1 MKSSVQFQELEQYAK
16 QHTRFS
22 APADSEPDFNEQY
35 VQALH
40 ERGYT
45 EDDAFFDDYMYQ
57 VETARDRA
65 ERFLKK
71 RPLTTAIMALRNDIR
86 RKYFQYDERKSD
98 YVIYTSDVVLLV
110 VMLSSLCGNHDC
122 RERAK
127 FYFIYNPILQ
137 YIIPDMPSPKLIISA
152 EEIRFFLKM
161 IPDDEFS
168 SMFRQYFSD
177 ARIEAYE
184 LVHNINNEVDDIS
197 DCYSALNVISYSI
210 VKVKNNEVSAFIEM
224 IDNGSL
230 PQDSIFYADA
240 INTTSKMIEF
250 LNSRHLD
257 YIMAVKTN
265 LSNRPVVMA
274 MEKYISELTDKTQ
287 NTSSHYH
294 EVRTDKEGSRI
305 EERTYDIVPVESLLK
320 AMDGLKDNDA
330 NDILTK
336 DKILPNTRTVLRV
349 YKEAEKH
356 LRDDKEDGRK
366 ETSTLYFISSLPF
379 TEENCHQIVF
389 SVRTRWMY
397 EAQHNTIDTVLLQD
411 MQHCCD
417 EKHLASTIGL
427 NSMVY
432 NVISFAREKMSKR
445 GYDNIKHRT
454 KETARKAPL
463 ISYKI
468 SFKIF
473 ENNPLLALAYLM
485 EYFDTQPEV

>member
-1 MKSSVQFQELEQYAK
+1 M
-16 QHTRFS
+16 
-22 APADSEPDFNEQY
+22 
-35 VQALH
+35 
-40 ERGYT
+40 
-45 EDDAFFDDYMYQ
+45 
-57 VETARDRA
+57 
-65 ERFLKK
+65 
-71 RPLTTAIMALRNDIR
+71 
-86 RKYFQYDERKSD
+86 
-98 YVIYTSDVVLLV
+98 
-110 VMLSSLCGNHDC
+110 
-122 RERAK
+122 
-127 FYFIYNPILQ
+127 
-137 YIIPDMPSPKLIISA
+137 
-152 EEIRFFLKM
+152 
-161 IPDDEFS
+161 
-168 SMFRQYFSD
+168 
-177 ARIEAYE
+177 
-184 LVHNINNEVDDIS
+184 
-197 DCYSALNVISYSI
+197 
-210 VKVKNNEVSAFIEM
+210 VKAKNNEVSAFIEM

-274 MEKYISELTDKTQ
+274 MEKYISELTDKTL

-379 TEENCHQIVF
+379 TEEKCHQIVF

-397 EAQHNTIDTVLLQD
+397 EAQHNNIDAVLLQD

-417 EKHLASTIGL
+417 ENHLACVIGL

-485 EYFDTQPEV
+485 EYFDTQPVEV

>member
-1 MKSSVQFQELEQYAK
+1 MESSVQFQELEQYAK
-16 QHTRFS
+16 QQTRFS
-22 APADSEPDFNEQY
+22 APADSEPDFNELY

-45 EDDAFFDDYMYQ
+45 EDDAFFDDYMYH

-65 ERFLKK
+65 ERFLKIKK

-86 RKYFQYDERKSD
+86 RKYFQYDERESD

-122 RERAK
+122 KEHAK

-137 YIIPDMPSPKLIISA
+137 YIIPDMPSPKWMISA
-152 EEIRFFLKM
+152 EEIRFFLKLL
-161 IPDDEFS
+161 PNDEFS

-184 LVHNINNEVDDIS
+184 LVHNINNEDDDVS
-197 DCYSALNVISYSI
+197 DFRHLLGGDGQELRSSFRRGEKNRKKKSAHRVSLYDCSALNVISYSM
-210 VKVKNNEVSAFIEM
+210 VKAKNNEVSAFIE
-224 IDNGSL
+224 
-230 PQDSIFYADA
+230 
-240 INTTSKMIEF
+240 MIEF

-305 EERTYDIVPVESLLK
+305 EERTYDIASVEALYN
-320 AMDGLKDNDA
+320 LKDNDG
-330 NDILTK
+330 NNILTK

-356 LRDDKEDGRK
+356 LRDGKEDGRK
-366 ETSTLYFISSLPF
+366 VPSTLYFISSLPF

-389 SVRTRWMY
+389 SVRSRWMY

-411 MQHCCD
+411 M
-417 EKHLASTIGL
+417 
-427 NSMVY
+427 
-432 NVISFAREKMSKR
+432 
-445 GYDNIKHRT
+445 
-454 KETARKAPL
+454 
-463 ISYKI
+463 
-468 SFKIF
+468 
-473 ENNPLLALAYLM
+473 
-485 EYFDTQPEV
+485 

>member
-1 MKSSVQFQELEQYAK
+1 
-16 QHTRFS
+16 
-22 APADSEPDFNEQY
+22 
-35 VQALH
+35 
-40 ERGYT
+40 
-45 EDDAFFDDYMYQ
+45 MYQ

-71 RPLTTAIMALRNDIR
+71 RPLPTAIMALRNDIR

-98 YVIYTSDVVLLV
+98 DVIYTSDVVLLV

-122 RERAK
+122 REHAE
-127 FYFIYNPILQ
+127 FYFIYNSILQ
-137 YIIPDMPSPKLIISA
+137 YIITDMPSPKWMISA

-161 IPDDEFS
+161 IPDGEFS

-184 LVHNINNEVDDIS
+184 LVHNINNEDDDVS
-197 DCYSALNVISYSI
+197 DFRHLLGGDGQELRSSFRRGEKSRKKKSAHRVSLYDCSAVNVISYSM
-210 VKVKNNEVSAFIEM
+210 VKAKNNEVSAFIEV
-224 IDNGSL
+224 IGKGSL
-230 PQDSIFYADA
+230 PQEGIFYADA

-250 LNSRHLD
+250 QNSRHLD

-305 EERTYDIVPVESLLK
+305 EERTYDIVPVEALYN
-320 AMDGLKDNDA
+320 LKDNDG

-356 LRDDKEDGRK
+356 LRDDKDDGRK
-366 ETSTLYFISSLPF
+366 VPSTLYFISSLPF

-389 SVRTRWMY
+389 SVRSRWMY
-397 EAQHNTIDTVLLQD
+397 EAQHNTIDAVLLKD

-417 EKHLASTIGL
+417 ENNLASIIGL

-445 GYDNIKHRT
+445 GYDNIKHRS
-454 KETARKAPL
+454 KETARKASL

-485 EYFDTQPEV
+485 ECFDTQHVEG

>member
-1 MKSSVQFQELEQYAK
+1 
-16 QHTRFS
+16 
-22 APADSEPDFNEQY
+22 
-35 VQALH
+35 
-40 ERGYT
+40 
-45 EDDAFFDDYMYQ
+45 
-57 VETARDRA
+57 
-65 ERFLKK
+65 
-71 RPLTTAIMALRNDIR
+71 MALRNDIR
-86 RKYFQYDERKSD
+86 RKYFQYDERKSG
-98 YVIYTSDVVLLV
+98 YVIYTADVVLLV

-122 RERAK
+122 REHAV

-137 YIIPDMPSPKLIISA
+137 YIIPDMPSPKWMISA

-177 ARIEAYE
+177 ARIEAQE
-184 LVHNINNEVDDIS
+184 LVHNIRNEDDDES
-197 DCYSALNVISYSI
+197 DCCSSLNVISYSM
-210 VKVKNNEVSAFIEM
+210 VKAKNNEVSAFIEM

-240 INTTSKMIEF
+240 INTTSKMIKF

-257 YIMAVKTN
+257 IIMSVKTN

-274 MEKYISELTDKTQ
+274 MEKYISELTDQTQ

-305 EERTYDIVPVESLLK
+305 EEITYDIFPVEALYN
-320 AMDGLKDNDA
+320 LKDKDGG
-330 NDILTK
+330 DILTK
-336 DKILPNTRTVLRV
+336 DKILPNTRTVIRV
-349 YKEAEKH
+349 YKEAQRH
-356 LRDDKEDGRK
+356 LKDDKEDGRK
-366 ETSTLYFISSLPF
+366 VPSTLYFISSLPF

-389 SVRTRWMY
+389 SVRSRWMY

-417 EKHLASTIGL
+417 ENHLASVIGL

-432 NVISFAREKMSKR
+432 NVISFAREKMFQR

-454 KETARKAPL
+454 KETAWKAPL

-473 ENNPLLALAYLM
+473 KNNPLLALAYIM
-485 EYFDTQPEV
+485 EYFDTQPVEV

>member
-1 MKSSVQFQELEQYAK
+1 MS
-16 QHTRFS
+16 
-22 APADSEPDFNEQY
+22 
-35 VQALH
+35 
-40 ERGYT
+40 
-45 EDDAFFDDYMYQ
+45 
-57 VETARDRA
+57 
-65 ERFLKK
+65 
-71 RPLTTAIMALRNDIR
+71 LRNDIR

-122 RERAK
+122 REHAV

-137 YIIPDMPSPKLIISA
+137 YIIPDMPSPKWMISA
-152 EEIRFFLKM
+152 EKIRFFLKM

-184 LVHNINNEVDDIS
+184 LFHNIRNEADDIS
-197 DCYSALNVISYSI
+197 DCCSALNVISHSK
-210 VKVKNNEVSAFIEM
+210 VKAKNNEVSAFIE
-224 IDNGSL
+224 
-230 PQDSIFYADA
+230 
-240 INTTSKMIEF
+240 MIEF

-274 MEKYISELTDKTQ
+274 MEKYISSLTDKTQ

-305 EERTYDIVPVESLLK
+305 EERTYDIVPVEALYN
-320 AMDGLKDNDA
+320 LKDNDG

-336 DKILPNTRTVLRV
+336 DKILPNTRIVLRV

-356 LRDDKEDGRK
+356 FRDDMEDDRK
-366 ETSTLYFISSLPF
+366 ETSTLYFTSSLPF

-389 SVRTRWMY
+389 SVRTRWIF
-397 EAQHNTIDTVLLQD
+397 EAQHNTIDAVLLQD
-411 MQHCCD
+411 MQHSCD
-417 EKHLASTIGL
+417 ENNLASIIGL

-473 ENNPLLALAYLM
+473 ENNPMLALAYLM
-485 EYFDTQPEV
+485 EYFDTQPVEV